1 MVVYFAI
8 SGIIVTFAPNY
19 LTQSGGNNHNPVAYR
34 NMDRRIIGIG
44 ETVLDIIFRNDQ
56 PLKAVP
62 GGSTFNALISIGRTG
77 TPCVMATEVG
87 DDHVADIVTDFLKA
101 NNVDTSYVFRHK
113 GTQSHVSLAFLNE
126 QNDAQY
132 QFYKNH
138 AALTMDNDMPE
149 VHEGDIVLFGSYFA
163 ISPMLRT
170 YVATFLK
177 RAKAAGAILY
187 YDINFRASHLADLPA
202 TMPHILENMQLAS
215 VVRGSA
221 EDFQILFGCNDAA
234 EVYKKHISPHCPV
247 FIYTDGAHPI
257 RLFTPTMC
265 ESFPAKPIET
275 VSTIGAGDNFNAG
288 FCYALYRSGITDPTA
303 LNVQQFAPLIAM
315 GQRFSSAVCATLDNY
330 IPEKLITEA

>member
-1 MVVYFAI
+1 MCVFFVI

-19 LTQSGGNNHNPVAYR
+19 LTQTCGYNSSPVAYR

-138 AALTMDNDMPE
+138 AALTMNNDMPE
-149 VHEGDIVLFGSYFA
+149 VNEGDIVLFGSYFA
-163 ISPMLRT
+163 ISPMLRE
-170 YVATFLK
+170 YVSTFLK
-177 RAKAAGAILY
+177 KAKAAGALLY
-187 YDINFRASHLADLPA
+187 YDINFRASHLSDLPV
-202 TMPHILENMQLAS
+202 TMPSILENISLAT

-221 EDFQILFGCNDAA
+221 EDFQILFGKDSAIQ
-234 EVYKKHISPHCPV
+234 VYEEHIAPLCPT
-247 FIYTDGAHPI
+247 FIYTDSSRPVQV
-257 RLFTPTMC
+257 FTPSVHA
-265 ESFPAKPIET
+265 SFPAKPIET

-288 FCYALYRSGITDPTA
+288 FCYALYRSGLTCLTDLTA
-303 LNVQQFAPLIAM
+303 EQLAPLIAM
-315 GQRFSSAVCATLDNY
+315 GQRFSSAVCQTLDNY
-330 IPEKLITEA
+330 IPENLLTT